1 MANPIIKIKRGTG
14 KPLVW
19 SGISG
24 LTAGEFALD
33 TNTGVLF
40 MGMQGAGGYTGHFDD
55 NVYSIF
61 TNTKP
66 NVIPVGYQI
75 SNDSTFGGGG
85 SPAID
90 DTLGYSSYTVPS
102 TYAVREFVLNSV
114 IAAAVG
120 VEFKAGVGI
129 SVVKDGPAGTTY
141 TITNTGVLKGFTSAN
156 TIGNAFG
163 DRLYAKS
170 AVDGITFVG
179 GGGIALRSS
188 NANGSLEVQNY
199 GVTSIGGVTG
209 DISTFTP
216 IVTLSGFTTGIGLAN
231 RVVVTAAS
239 GTPLTVTN
247 NNTTSGIDIAH
258 ATSGSGS
265 ASLSAYVGG
274 VPQLLALKYNNY
286 GHIESVSQ
294 SNLDFGVGL
303 PVGFA
308 EAVQDAAYPGI
319 TSGHNKN
326 YGIYF
331 VYDDANN
338 LLKAYNRGITSI
350 AVSGYA
356 GLSGPV
362 TMLPGNNILLTQ
374 NNSSNTITVDYD
386 GFQFLDYLAG
396 QPSSYG
402 YPQSGIYIGGVTG
415 PGLSQILEAEDSVDS
430 MTILAG
436 RGIGISMGIQASNKT
451 MLFWNAGVNRISAY
465 NSGGSLLG
473 GTGFSGNIDLIAGN
487 NIQFTRGSGSTDNQ
501 LTISST
507 SGGGGGAISYIQ
519 GDYTTETSPAEDY
532 TGRYSGDGV
541 TGAINFVGING
552 LITKQ
557 DTGNNGSPST
567 KNGSLYVGLSSKV
580 HIPANVVTDDFP
592 DSSGYPSELVIATAR
607 ETAVPTL
614 PPLSYNATPI
624 GYSRVVTDVVEGG
637 FTGELTYG
645 GDPGPGE
652 PFSPDYTAFTGPNTT
667 PGKIL
672 ILRAREGYL
681 DRPSGFDPTV
691 TGLHAEIRLLGYP
704 NPENLSAYIDEVYD
718 HAAASTNSAAGCP
731 GGNCVGF
738 PPVLPSCTIP
748 VEGSSVYYYTDSGS
762 STENHRG
769 TAVFHTDIVARDS
782 VFIKKDLWITGEIID
797 ATTGCLYA
805 GGGGGGGTNVFNG
818 GNLGLT
824 GDLVVNGSIYVH
836 GGTAYFNVGKLATES
851 PLLRIGGVSY
861 AGANYSDEYTTLTP
875 TQSGYTG
882 DRGLLLYTYNKIPYS
897 PLHSVAA
904 DSSETARVN
913 FVGVDASEGVYK
925 YVQNATLTTQGSG
938 SNIVT
943 YVSGGRLGPAK
954 FSEINNVGI
963 TSDNTIISLRTGGA
977 PTNPTDVQLSGYA
990 NITASQTPANRAT
1003 ITLGNVAQVNFGS
1016 VAYSS
1021 IIDFTR
1027 GITFSSVAA
1036 STGFDSEANALRI
1049 KYNGTDD
1056 VGRNISIRNP
1066 GQNKFVQVVDIGR
1079 AAASDNST
1087 TPGFVDLAQQ
1097 TIYNKTLSEGTI
1109 IDCGTY

>member
-19 SGISG
+19 SGTSG

-33 TNTGVLF
+33 TDTGVLY
-40 MGMQGAGGYTGHFDD
+40 MGMKGAGGFTAHFSD
-55 NVYSIF
+55 VVGSYFSSSE
-61 TNTKP
+61 T
-66 NVIPVGYQI
+66 NVIPIGYQI
-75 SNDSTFGGGG
+75 SNDTSFGGTEVF
-85 SPAID
+85 PNQY
-90 DTLGYSSYTVPS
+90 LGYNQYTVPS
-102 TYAVREFVLNSV
+102 TYAVKEFVLSSV

-120 VEFKAGVGI
+120 VEFKGGTGIQVIAG
-129 SVVKDGPAGTTY
+129 GPAGTTY
-141 TITNTGVLKGFTSAN
+141 TIVNTGVLKGFTSAN
-156 TIGNAFG
+156 AIGNAFG

-170 AVDGITFVG
+170 AIDGITFVG

-188 NANGSLEVQNY
+188 NANGSLEIQNY

-209 DISTFTP
+209 NISTITP
-216 IVTLSGFTTGIGLAN
+216 IVTLAGFTSGIGLAN

-239 GTPLTVTN
+239 GTPLAITN
-247 NNTTSGIDIAH
+247 NITTSGIDIAH
-258 ATSGSGS
+258 STSGVGSGT
-265 ASLSAYVGG
+265 LQAYRNS
-274 VPQLLALKYNNY
+274 VPQLLAIKYNSY
-286 GHIESVSQ
+286 GHLEVINQ
-294 SNLDFGVGL
+294 YDLDFDTGL
-303 PVGFA
+303 PLGFT
-308 EAVQDAAYPGI
+308 EATQDAAYAGI
-319 TSGHNKN
+319 TSGQNKN
-326 YGIYF
+326 YGIQF

-350 AVSGYA
+350 SVSGNA

-362 TMLPGNNILLTQ
+362 TMLGTNNIALNQ
-374 NNSSNTITVDYD
+374 NSGSNSISVSYTGVQFVDY
-386 GFQFLDYLAG
+386 FAEK
-396 QPSSYG
+396 PSQYG
-402 YPQSGIYIGGVTG
+402 YPESGIYIGGVTG
-415 PGLSQILEAEDSVDS
+415 PGLSQILEADTSVDS
-430 MTILAG
+430 MSILAG
-436 RGIGISMGIQASNKT
+436 RGIGICMGIQQSNKT
-451 MLFWNAGVNRISAY
+451 MLLWNAGVNRISAY

-473 GTGFSGNIDLIAGN
+473 GTGFSGNIDLVAGN

-507 SGGGGGAISYIQ
+507 ASGGGGAVSYLQ
-519 GDYTTETSPAEDY
+519 ADYTTENSEDY
-532 TGRYSGDGV
+532 DGRYTGTGV

-557 DTGNNGSPST
+557 DTGLNGSSST
-567 KNGSLYVGLSSKV
+567 KNGSLYIGLSSKV

-592 DSSGYPSELVIATAR
+592 DSIGYPSELVIATAR

-614 PPLSYNATPI
+614 PPTSYYATPL

-637 FTGELTYG
+637 FTGALTYG
-645 GDPGPGE
+645 GTPGSNN
-652 PFSPDYTAFTGPNTT
+652 PFGPDYSAFSGANTT

-681 DRPSGFDPTV
+681 DRPTGLDPSV
-691 TGLHAEIRLLGYP
+691 TGLHAEIRLLAYP
-704 NPENLSAYIDEVYD
+704 NPENLSAYIDQVYD
-718 HAAASTNSAAGCP
+718 HTAAAANSAAGCP

-738 PPVLPSCTIP
+738 PPVLPSCTVP
-748 VEGSSVYYYTDSGS
+748 VDGTSVYYFTDP
-762 STENHRG
+762 STTHENHRG

-782 VFIKKDLWITGEIID
+782 VFIQKDLWITGEIID

-805 GGGGGGGTNVFNG
+805 GGGPGNSTNVFNG

-836 GGTAYFNVGKLATES
+836 GGTAFFNVRDLSTES
-851 PLLRIGGVSY
+851 GLLRVGGVSY
-861 AGANYSDEYTTLTP
+861 AGANYSEQYNALTTA
-875 TQSGYTG
+875 QSGYTG

-897 PLHSVAA
+897 PLHSFIA
-904 DSSETARVN
+904 DTSETGRVN
-913 FVGVDASEGVYK
+913 FVGVDTSEGVYK

-938 SNIVT
+938 GNIVT

-963 TSDNTIISLRTGGA
+963 TSDNTIISLRTGA
-977 PTNPTDVQLSGYA
+977 AATNPTDVQLSGYA
-990 NITASQTPANRAT
+990 TINASQNSANRGT
-1003 ITLGNVAQVNFGS
+1003 ITLGSVAQVNFGS
-1016 VAYSS
+1016 VASS
-1021 IIDFTR
+1021 SVIDFTR
-1027 GITFSSVAA
+1027 GITFSSVSA

-1066 GQNKFVQVVDIGR
+1066 GANKFVQVVDIGR
-1079 AAASDNST
+1079 AAASDSST
-1087 TPGFVDLAQQ
+1087 TPGYVDLAQQ